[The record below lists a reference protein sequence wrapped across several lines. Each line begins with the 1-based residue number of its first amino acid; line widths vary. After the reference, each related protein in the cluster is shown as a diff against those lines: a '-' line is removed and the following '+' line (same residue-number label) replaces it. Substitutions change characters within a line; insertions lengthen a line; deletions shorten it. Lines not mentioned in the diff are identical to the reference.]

1 VGEIVKRPYNCYL
14 TADTIVNVGDDVLLV
29 RRKNEPFRGMWC
41 FPGGFVDPDEK
52 VLDGALRELQ
62 EETGI
67 TNVKV
72 EEFGTYGDPGRD
84 PRGRTVTVV
93 YRIHPSQRPEVR
105 AGDDAAECG
114 WFSLKNLPEMAFDH
128 SKIAEDFRHCLEQG
142 AFKKNGCS

>member
-1 VGEIVKRPYNCYL
+1 MGKVVRPYNCYL

-52 VLDGALRELQ
+52 ILDGALRELQ

-67 TNVKV
+67 TNVTV
-72 EEFGTYGDPGRD
+72 QEFGTYGDPGRD

-93 YRIHPSQRPEVR
+93 YRTHPTERPEVK

-114 WFSLKNLPEMAFDH
+114 WFSINKLPLMAFDH
-128 SKIAEDFRHCLEQG
+128 AKIAEDFRRCLQQG
-142 AFKKNGCS
+142 VLKNNGCA

>member
-1 VGEIVKRPYNCYL
+1 MGKVVRPYNCYL

-52 VLDGALRELQ
+52 VLDGAIRELQ

-67 TNVKV
+67 TNVKL
-72 EEFGTYGDPGRD
+72 ESFGTYSDPGRD

-93 YRIHPSQRPEVR
+93 YRTHPAQKPEVK

-114 WFSLKNLPEMAFDH
+114 WFSLNDLPPMAFDH
-128 SKIAEDFRHCLEQG
+128 SKIATDFRSCLQQG
-142 AFKKNGCS
+142 VFKKNGCA

>member
-1 VGEIVKRPYNCYL
+1 MKRPYNCYL

-41 FPGGFVDPDEK
+41 FPGGFVEPDEK

-67 TNVKV
+67 TNVV
-72 EEFGTYGDPGRD
+72 IEEFGAYGDPGRD

-93 YRIHPSQRPEVR
+93 HRTHPSQRPEAK
-105 AGDDAAECG
+105 AGDDAAEYG

-128 SKIAEDFRHCLEQG
+128 RKIAEDFKRCLEQG
-142 AFKKNGCS
+142 LFKKK